1 MKRTVTVF
9 LILSLTILLAACGES
24 GPAQVSDS
32 PTPAVETAAPTPT
45 PALAET
51 EVTVAEETAAPKPAP
66 TLSPTPAPSEAPAPE
81 ETPDW
86 EALGGIEYAGKARG
100 YGGNVNVTVVLDA
113 DGKILNITVGQ
124 HWESDDYGD
133 KAIAAIPNL
142 IVERQ
147 SLDVDAVS
155 GATFTSEAIVKAVS
169 KALIE
174 AGLDPADYGYVK

>member
-9 LILSLTILLAACGES
+9 LILSLTILLGACGES
-24 GPAQVSDS
+24 SPAKASDL
-32 PTPAVETAAPTPT
+32 PTPAVETSAPTPA
-45 PALAET
+45 PEET
-51 EVTVAEETAAPKPAP
+51 EAPSAEETAAPTPEP
-66 TLSPTPAPSEAPAPE
+66 TPSPTPAPTEAPAPE

-113 DGKILNITVGQ
+113 DGKILNVTVGQ

-133 KAIAAIPNL
+133 KAIAVIPNL